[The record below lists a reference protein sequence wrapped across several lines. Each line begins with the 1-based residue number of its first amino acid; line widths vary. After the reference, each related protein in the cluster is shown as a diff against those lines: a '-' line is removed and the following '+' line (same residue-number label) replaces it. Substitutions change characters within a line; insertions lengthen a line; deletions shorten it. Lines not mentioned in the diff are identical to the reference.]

1 MATHAF
7 NPSTWEQ
14 TGRSQSL
21 LPASVAK
28 SHSFS
33 FRERPC
39 LKSIRPKAIKEVTSY
54 LHLPLVLASTWTRA
68 YPHTYVHALYTHTC
82 THVCSSTLCSS
93 LSRRKHLWT
102 VNVRDWTRCS
112 SHEFHFYF
120 RSSWQAQHGRPVCF
134 AESCHSK
141 WIDEPVTS
149 RKTPSEILPTIKRKC
164 PDKNHNLMKDVNLSC

>member
-1 MATHAF
+1 MAIHAF

-21 LPASVAK
+21 LPASIAK

-39 LKSIRPKAIKEVTSY
+39 LKSIRPKVIKEVTSY
-54 LHLPLVLASTWTRA
+54 LHLPLALASTWTRA

-93 LSRRKHLWT
+93 LSHRNTCELLMSGTEQDAPPMDSISTSGAADRHSVVDL
-102 VNVRDWTRCS
+102 CALQ
-112 SHEFHFYF
+112 SHAIANE
-120 RSSWQAQHGRPVCF
+120 
-134 AESCHSK
+134 
-141 WIDEPVTS
+141 
-149 RKTPSEILPTIKRKC
+149 
-164 PDKNHNLMKDVNLSC
+164 